1 MTQAKTIQSKRSI
14 KTTKKVESST
24 GLDFLARLDKEQSFS
39 PKCRED
45 LRTEL
50 DRQVQDFL
58 KNGGEIQDIEPN
70 VMADPP
76 KKPQNNYGSRPI

>member
-1 MTQAKTIQSKRSI
+1 MTILKNHNH
-14 KTTKKVESST
+14 KKNETVKPSDT
-24 GLDFLARLDKEQSFS
+24 AAGLDTLAQLDRDSFTA
-39 PKCRED
+39 KCRAD

-58 KNGGEIQDIEPN
+58 SGGGEIQDIEPN